1 MPMMSSTPHIRH
13 CIDLLR
19 HTLMCQPDTT
29 IEVKD
34 EEIGGVKGF
43 GTEHQC
49 KDWEQLMQ
57 WTRDWQTYDQT
68 PKETD
73 GQVQAHHHKHGANN

>member
-1 MPMMSSTPHIRH
+1 MMASPPHIRH

-19 HTLMCQPDTT
+19 QTLMCRPDLT

-43 GTEHQC
+43 GTQHQC
-49 KDWEQLMQ
+49 YDWEQLVQ
-57 WTRDWQTYDQT
+57 WTRSWQDWGKDDVEGY
-68 PKETD
+68 
-73 GQVQAHHHKHGANN
+73 AHGHVHGE